1 MNPSGSASSSK
12 FEQYHSFLELTKP
25 SSRCLIAAPP
35 GPVQET
41 ARSGS
46 DYLNRLRK
54 RPVFLYYS
62 VGRRSQARLAICSIS
77 VSRSLSR

>member
-1 MNPSGSASSSK
+1 MTPSGLASSTE
-12 FEQYHSFLELTKP
+12 FELYRSFLELTKP
-25 SSRCLIAAPP
+25 SSRCLIGAPP

-54 RPVFLYYS
+54 RPVFLSYYS
-62 VGRRSQARLAICSIS
+62 VG
-77 VSRSLSR
+77 